1 MQNLGSRFAI
11 FLCFLYNYTIMEQE
25 NNITIDELA
34 RMIKKGFDETAKKSD
49 VEEIKKILL

>member
-1 MQNLGSRFAI
+1 
-11 FLCFLYNYTIMEQE
+11 MEQE